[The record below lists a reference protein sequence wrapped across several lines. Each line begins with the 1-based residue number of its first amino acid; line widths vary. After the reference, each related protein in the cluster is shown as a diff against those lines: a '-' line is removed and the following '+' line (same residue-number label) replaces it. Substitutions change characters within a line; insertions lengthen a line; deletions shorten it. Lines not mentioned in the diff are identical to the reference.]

1 MRSSE
6 FVEGK
11 DMKDNSTEEL
21 ILVKPF
27 EWEHWIPLMQLLSL
41 HLAEDGVILDPEEI
55 PEKPEDTP
63 PGSADWDLDHID
75 QVYLSRSGGFW
86 LAWYGNIPIGHV
98 GAQDLG
104 GVIELRRM
112 YVKAEYRR
120 RGVGTQLVQTLIRHC
135 TAKGVRAIELWTDE
149 NGLGHFLYK
158 RLGFCRT
165 DKLGTEFENLEFA
178 TGRSSTARPGEIRMR
193 LDLADSDHTK

>member
-1 MRSSE
+1 MNE
-6 FVEGK
+6 NTVEG
-11 DMKDNSTEEL
+11 S

-27 EWEHWIPLMQLLSL
+27 QWEHWIPLMQLLSS
-41 HLAEDGVILDPEEI
+41 HLAEDGVMLDPEEI

-75 QVYLSRSGGFW
+75 QVYLTGAGGFW

-120 RGVGTQLVQTLIRHC
+120 RGAGTKLVQSLIKHC
-135 TAKGVRAIELWTDE
+135 SAKGVRAIELGTAE
-149 NGLGHFLYK
+149 NGPGRFLYEK
-158 RLGFCRT
+158 LGFHRIDRPGPEFGDAVDVIRWSSRT
-165 DKLGTEFENLEFA
+165 D
-178 TGRSSTARPGEIRMR
+178 EIRMR
-193 LDLADSDHTK
+193 LDLAGSDYTDVNQ

>member
-1 MRSSE
+1 MNGNTVRE
-6 FVEGK
+6 
-11 DMKDNSTEEL
+11 N

-27 EWEHWIPLMQLLSL
+27 QWEHWNTLMQLLSS

-55 PEKPEDTP
+55 SDKPEDTP
-63 PGSADWDLDHID
+63 PGTADWDLDHID

-86 LAWYGNIPIGHV
+86 LAWYGDIPMGHV

-120 RGVGTQLVQTLIRHC
+120 RGAGTKLVRALIKHC
-135 TAKGVRAIELWTDE
+135 AAKGVRAIELWTEE
-149 NGLGHFLYK
+149 NGLGHFLYAK
-158 RLGFCRT
+158 LGFYKT
-165 DKLGTEFENLEFA
+165 GKPGAEFGNLEFA
-178 TGRSSTARPGEIRMR
+178 IGRSTRPDEIRMR
-193 LDLADSDHTK
+193 LDLAGSDHTNYIE

>member
-1 MRSSE
+1 MNE
-6 FVEGK
+6 NTVKEP
-11 DMKDNSTEEL
+11 

-27 EWEHWIPLMQLLSL
+27 QWEHWIPLMQLLSS

-55 PEKPEDTP
+55 PDKPEDTP
-63 PGSADWDLDHID
+63 AGSADWDLDHID
-75 QVYLSRSGGFW
+75 RVYLSGSGGFW

-120 RGVGTQLVQTLIRHC
+120 RGAGTKLVQALIKHC
-135 TAKGVRAIELWTDE
+135 AAKGVRVIEIGTGE
-149 NGLGHFLYK
+149 NGPGRFLYEK
-158 RLGFCRT
+158 LGFRRI
-165 DKLGTEFENLEFA
+165 DRPGTEFENVVDA
-178 TGRSSTARPGEIRMR
+178 TEYSPGTGETRMR
-193 LDLADSDHTK
+193 LDLAGSDHTNYYKPN